1 MVPVAH
7 IMGVPVE
14 ETAAMFAPV
23 AAVTVGAVAVRL
35 RGRWRELRDGERRDQ
50 KARG

>member
-1 MVPVAH
+1 MILVAH
-7 IMGVPVE
+7 IVGVPVE

-23 AAVTVGAVAVRL
+23 AAVTVGAVTIRL
-35 RGRWRELRDGERRDQ
+35 RARWRELRDGERRDR